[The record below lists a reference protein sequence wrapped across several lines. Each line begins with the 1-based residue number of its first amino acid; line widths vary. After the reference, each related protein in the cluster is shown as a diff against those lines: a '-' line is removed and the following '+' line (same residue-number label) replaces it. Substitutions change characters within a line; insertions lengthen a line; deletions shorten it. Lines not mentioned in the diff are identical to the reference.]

1 MKKNIIKLWALAT
14 ILVAASCGNDT
25 EVITED
31 PTYTLD
37 PNEVYVDMPEKFVY
51 NADNILY
58 SEDAAATFAVLLDDG
73 VPTAEITSFPV
84 TVRLRRALSTE
95 LTVTFTKDDTLL
107 EKYTGEKEGFLTFP
121 EDAFSGLSVTIPAGQ
136 TSVTSTVT
144 LSNLTALTDTKGYL
158 SAYKLTTDNSEVK
171 LSSTL
176 KPLYVKATV
185 AEKPKA
191 PYTLLDAVDPS
202 WVEVPASSM
211 LYYPEASRNL
221 EGPEGF
227 IKWRVEAAQI
237 EADAT
242 LWAEHDGGIIPIV
255 GISIHTYSTRGFKA
269 VNLYE
274 SMDGSDTESLPFVSL
289 TFTEQKPNLY
299 VKFSTTRNAKAIV
312 LGDMQFLNRRIDIK
326 DIKLY
331 TTR

>member
-14 ILVAASCGNDT
+14 ILVATSCGNDT

-51 NADNILY
+51 NTDNILY
-58 SEDAAATFAVLLDDG
+58 NDEAATTFAVLLEAG
-73 VPTAEITSFPV
+73 VPTAETTSFPI
-84 TVRLRRALSTE
+84 TVRLRRALSTD
-95 LTVTFTKDDTLL
+95 LTVTFSKDDTLL

-121 EDAFSGLSVTIPAGQ
+121 DDAFSGLSITIPAGQ

-158 SAYKLTTDNSEVK
+158 SAYTLTTTNSEVK

-176 KPLYVKATV
+176 KPLYIKATV

-191 PYTLLDAVDPS
+191 PVVVVDAVDPS
-202 WVEVPASSM
+202 WVEIPMSGLNFS
-211 LYYPEASRNL
+211 PETSPIQ
-221 EGPEGF
+221 GPEGL
-227 IKWRVEAAQI
+227 INWQI
-237 EADAT
+237 RAT
-242 LWAEHDGGIIPIV
+242 SDTRDIWAINRSGVAIPIV
-255 GISIHTYSTRGFKA
+255 AIAVQTVSNRGIKSVT
-269 VNLYE
+269 LYDYYNDE
-274 SMDGSDTESLPFVSL
+274 ATEIGTL
-289 TFTEQKPNLY
+289 TFTEHKPNLLF
-299 VKFSTTRNAKAIV
+299 KFAEPRTAIAIA
-312 LGDMQFLNRRIDIK
+312 LGDLEALNNRVDIK
-326 DIKLY
+326 EIKLY